1 MHAAVVTTFDA
12 PPAYREFPDPTP
24 QAPDEMVVDVI
35 ASGLHPRV
43 RSQAN
48 GSHYTSSGEL
58 PLVPGID
65 GVGRAPDGTMRYFVL
80 ADTTLGAMAEQT
92 VIDQRRSI
100 ALPDGADPIL
110 VAASMNP
117 LMSSWIALR
126 RRINFEQGQTVLILG
141 ATGSSGRMAVQV
153 AKRLG
158 ASHVIGAGRDAQ
170 RLSTLADLGAD
181 ATARLDNASAVSDLA
196 EAARDVDV
204 VIDYLWGP
212 ITADV
217 MVEIAGRRSNPGKPL
232 TWKSAQS
239 PGPRPRSPPRRC
251 APCVCRL
258 WEAGRGR
265 SRPATSW
272 PKFPR
277 WRTRSPRALFM
288 LMPERYRLPTSKR
301 LGTTRPPTSA
311 SSSRPRLLPAVPV
324 ALVARVAVKPVII
337 VTAAPVPVAA
347 PARVPPL
354 TWAPVIAREGR
365 GVCLGDG
372 GRPQTCQTQAGAHN
386 YC

>member
-232 TWKSAQS
+232 TWIEIGS
-239 PGPRPRSPPRRC
+239 
-251 APCVCRL
+251 V
-258 WEAGRGR
+258 AG
-265 SRPATSW
+265 
-272 PKFPR
+272 
-277 WRTRSPRALFM
+277 
-288 LMPERYRLPTSKR
+288 
-301 LGTTRPPTSA
+301 TSA
-311 SSSRPRLLPAVPV
+311 EIPSAALRAVRLQIVGSGQGSIPTRDILAEISALAHEIAAGTFHVDARAVPLADV
-324 ALVARVAVKPVII
+324 ETAWNDTATDQRVVI
-337 VTAAPVPVAA
+337 TP
-347 PARVPPL
+347 
-354 TWAPVIAREGR
+354 
-365 GVCLGDG
+365 
-372 GRPQTCQTQAGAHN
+372 
-386 YC
+386 